1 MRNST
6 GHTTYLIGRLLELL
20 GEVRRLIYT
29 YRCGCQQEY
38 WQGGACLIYGDDET
52 RRYEAFVEFWNLAAM
67 LWSNAALML
76 LNFIV

>member
-29 YRCGCQQEY
+29 YR
-38 WQGGACLIYGDDET
+38 
-52 RRYEAFVEFWNLAAM
+52 
-67 LWSNAALML
+67 
-76 LNFIV
+76 